1 MERKKKVGVVVL
13 QTKIMGWAFRR
24 PLGMGGWSLPKG
36 WLER

>member
-24 PLGMGGWSLPKG
+24 PLGMGG
-36 WLER
+36 